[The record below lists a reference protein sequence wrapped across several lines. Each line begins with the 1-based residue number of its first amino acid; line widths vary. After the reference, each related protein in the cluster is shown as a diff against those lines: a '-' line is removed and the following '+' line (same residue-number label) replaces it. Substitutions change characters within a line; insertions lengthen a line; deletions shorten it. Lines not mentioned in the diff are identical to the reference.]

1 MEDFYDLDGNKVSYE
16 TWEKIFDSKDR
27 HIAKTDIED
36 KGVWVST
43 VWTGLAWALDI
54 EEVGGPLIFET
65 MAFSLEDNDWDDL
78 GCWRWSSKEEAA
90 RGHAEVVDGIR
101 SGAIVLDQSS
111 NE

>member
-1 MEDFYDLDGNKVSYE
+1 MADFYDLDGNKVSYE
-16 TWEKIFDSKDR
+16 MWGKIFGSEDKN
-27 HIAKTDIED
+27 IAKTDIED

-43 VWTGLAWALDI
+43 VWIGLAWALDV
-54 EEVGGPLIFET
+54 EEGGSPLIYET

-111 NE
+111 SE